1 MTFIVLQ
8 GDGVWL
14 YYICSLNLRT
24 LEAAEADK
32 SLCQE
37 DILKVPGTK
46 LIFAS
51 WVNGINNCHF
61 DKSKCKKP
69 A

>member
-1 MTFIVLQ
+1 M
-8 GDGVWL
+8 
-14 YYICSLNLRT
+14 
-24 LEAAEADK
+24 EAAEADK

-61 DKSKCKKP
+61 GKSKCKKP
-69 A
+69 AQTKESTLQK